1 MPKGVAF
8 PAPVDRDRPVALRRV
23 AADLRRIESVRDSPG
38 LYSKAAACFP
48 AGPTNRR
55 PRTMNAGHVEALR
68 NRHDEADSRLHDEMA
83 RPAPDTMLCADLK
96 KRKLSLK
103 DAVVREE
110 ASGS

>member
-1 MPKGVAF
+1 
-8 PAPVDRDRPVALRRV
+8 
-23 AADLRRIESVRDSPG
+23 
-38 LYSKAAACFP
+38 
-48 AGPTNRR
+48 
-55 PRTMNAGHVEALR
+55 MNAGHVEALR